1 MLKVGFGYD
10 AHRLVEGCKLILGGV
25 KIPHSTGLKGHS
37 DADVL
42 THAIIDALI
51 GALGKGD
58 IGQHF
63 PDNDPTYRNISS
75 LIMLK
80 RVVAW
85 MKREQL
91 RLNNLDA
98 TIVAQ
103 APRLVHYLPEMQEK
117 LAEGFGS
124 RPEQI
129 NIKATTTEK
138 MGPSGRCE
146 GIEAYAVLSLVA
158 GFVE

>member
-1 MLKVGFGYD
+1 MFKVGFGYD
-10 AHRLVEGCKLILGGV
+10 AHRLVEGCKLVLGGV
-25 KIPHSTGLKGHS
+25 KISHSTGLKGHS

-80 RVVAW
+80 RVVVW
-85 MKREQL
+85 MKREQF

-117 LAEGFGS
+117 LAEVFGS

-138 MGPSGRCE
+138 MGLSGRCE

-158 GFVE
+158 DSVG